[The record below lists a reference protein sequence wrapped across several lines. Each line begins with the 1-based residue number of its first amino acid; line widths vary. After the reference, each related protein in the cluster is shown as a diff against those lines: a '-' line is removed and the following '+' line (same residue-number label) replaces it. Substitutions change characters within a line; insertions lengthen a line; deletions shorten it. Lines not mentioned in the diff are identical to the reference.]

1 MSNREINEADIFDFT
16 TYKMEKLI
24 LQTKRNPKKPQT
36 EVVTLEAVLELY
48 ITQCIQIEWV
58 DGEPYMSLDPDADLD
73 EDGLKEKFSQIIN
86 GG

>member
-1 MSNREINEADIFDFT
+1 
-16 TYKMEKLI
+16 
-24 LQTKRNPKKPQT
+24 
-36 EVVTLEAVLELY
+36 
-48 ITQCIQIEWV
+48 V